1 MEHYKQMYY
10 TLFNAV
16 SKAIENI
23 ESANYGIAKAEL
35 IEAQQKTEEIFISAE
50 DRPEPQAVSK

>member
-1 MEHYKQMYY
+1 MENYKQMYY

-23 ESANYGIAKAEL
+23 ENTNYGIAKAEL
-35 IEAQQKTEEIFISAE
+35 IEAQQKTEEIFISTE
-50 DRPEPQAVSK
+50 SCPKPYENHH

>member
-1 MEHYKQMYY
+1 MENYKQMYY

-23 ESANYGIAKAEL
+23 ENANYGAAKADL
-35 IEAQQKTEEIFISAE
+35 IQAQQQTEEMFISAE
-50 DRPEPQAVSK
+50 DESAK